1 MKIDLL
7 KCQNCRFK
15 AKVDG
20 EEKTGRIQI
29 VNNCIK
35 FWFDYHDELNDVIC
49 HSISMEIY
57 SEYGFGEFFDDLEIV
72 PRNPKTYKDW
82 QVGDKMERI
91 SEAFDPNIEVV
102 FRSGEF
108 VVCKTEQGY
117 ASINYLCDELFNEG
131 YRLVLTDIEKQII
144 DGKMKYK
151 PQDGDICYVENITGY
166 QSIFIYAPG
175 DETSYYVSYGGAGGE
190 RNLSIKRPAVMY
202 VVMDG
207 KMIKTLRPAT
217 EDEKQQLFDAMAKK
231 GYQWNAEKKC
241 VEDIPKPYEFR
252 KGEPVLVRTHLSD
265 VWRLR
270 AFLEIGNDKNR
281 RYVVKSAIDTHG
293 NKYCI
298 PYNEKTMHLL
308 GSTEDY
314 EEE

>member
-1 MKIDLL
+1 MKVDLL
-7 KCQNCRFK
+7 KCQNCRFR

-20 EEKTGRIQI
+20 KEKTGRIQ
-29 VNNCIK
+29 VGNNCIK

-91 SEAFDPNIEVV
+91 SEEFDSNIEVV

-144 DGKMKYK
+144 EGKMKSEYK
-151 PQDGDICYVENITGY
+151 PQDGDICYAKSKNGY
-166 QSIFIYAPG
+166 GTTFIYRQNNIMLKTAVYAAFDDKG
-175 DETSYYVSYGGAGGE
+175 KLSLTGGYAMANDNIE
-190 RNLSIKRPAVMY
+190 QF
-202 VVMDG
+202 
-207 KMIKTLRPAT
+207 RPAT
-217 EDEKQQLFDAMAKK
+217 DGEKQRLFDALAKLGK
-231 GYQWNAEKKC
+231 RWNAEKKC

-252 KGEPVLVRTHLSD
+252 KGEPVLVRDDGRLW
-265 VWRLR
+265 VLR
-270 AFLEIGNDKNR
+270 AYIETENGFYAVTSAGTDKAFY
-281 RYVVKSAIDTHG
+281 RY
-293 NKYCI
+293 CL
-298 PYNEKTMHLL
+298 PYNESTMRLL
-308 GSTEDY
+308 GTTEDY
-314 EEE
+314 KVAEQ

>member
-144 DGKMKYK
+144 
-151 PQDGDICYVENITGY
+151 E
-166 QSIFIYAPG
+166 
-175 DETSYYVSYGGAGGE
+175 E
-190 RNLSIKRPAVMY
+190 R
-202 VVMDG
+202 
-207 KMIKTLRPAT
+207 
-217 EDEKQQLFDAMAKK
+217 KK
-231 GYQWNAEKKC
+231 AEKKC
-241 VEDIPKPYEFR
+241 VENIPKPYEFK
-252 KGEPVLVRTHLSD
+252 KGEPVLVRDDGRIWVIRVYIETENGFYSVTSAGTD
-265 VWRLR
+265 K
-270 AFLEIGNDKNR
+270 AFYR
-281 RYVVKSAIDTHG
+281 
-293 NKYCI
+293 YCI